1 MIIYDS
7 LETIPY
13 KIFMRIVED
22 ASLIHLLSS
31 NKEEDKETLQTIWD
45 SLFEEYNTLSPEKE
59 EMKLLQLEKEIA
71 FIECKYK
78 GIATALVALDFD
90 YNQELVDILLS
101 YGYKLSKETYYEDL
115 KRIERESSALEMK
128 AKNIK
133 KRLPKKDANS
143 VSVKVTTDRVFAF
156 YTAVLGIDFDYN
168 NVSVTKVL
176 GLKEQVDNKLKSI
189 EDQIQRNKSNNSKK

>member
-1 MIIYDS
+1 MIYDS
-7 LETIPY
+7 LEIIPY

-22 ASLIHLLSS
+22 NSLIHLLSS
-31 NKEEDKETLQTIWD
+31 NKEEDKELLESIWNE
-45 SLFEEYNTLSPEKE
+45 LFQEYTAISPEKE

-71 FIECKYK
+71 FIECKHK
-78 GIATALVALDFD
+78 AIAVALTALDFE

-133 KRLPKKDANS
+133 KRLPKKDAHS

-168 NVSVTKVL
+168 SVSVTKVL
-176 GLKEQVDNKLKSI
+176 ALKEQVDNKLKSI
-189 EDQIQRNKSNNSKK
+189 EDQIQRNKSTNSKK

>member
-1 MIIYDS
+1 MIYDS
-7 LETIPY
+7 LEIIPY

-71 FIECKYK
+71 FIECKHK
-78 GIATALVALDFD
+78 AIATALVALDFD

-101 YGYKLSKETYYEDL
+101 YGYQLSKETYYEDL

-143 VSVKVTTDRVFAF
+143 VSVRVTTDRVFAF
-156 YTAVLGIDFDYN
+156 YTSVLGIDFDYN
-168 NVSVTKVL
+168 SVSVTKVL
-176 GLKEQVDNKLKSI
+176 ALKEQVDNKLKSI
-189 EDQIQRNKSNNSKK
+189 EDQIQRNKSTNSKK

>member
-1 MIIYDS
+1 MIYDS
-7 LETIPY
+7 LEVIPY

-22 ASLIHLLSS
+22 TSLIHLLSS
-31 NKEEDKETLQTIWD
+31 NKEEDKELLQKIWNE
-45 SLFEEYNTLSPEKE
+45 LFQEYTAISPEKE

-71 FIECKYK
+71 FIECKHK
-78 GIATALVALDFD
+78 GIMVALTALDFD
-90 YNQELVDILLS
+90 YNQELVDILLG

-115 KRIERESSALEMK
+115 KRIEREASALEMK

-143 VSVKVTTDRVFAF
+143 VSTKVSIDRVFAF

-168 NVSVTKVL
+168 TVSVTKVL
-176 GLKEQVDNKLKSI
+176 ALKEQVDNKLKSI

>member
-1 MIIYDS
+1 MIYDS
-7 LETIPY
+7 LEIIPY

-22 ASLIHLLSS
+22 NSLIYLLSS

-71 FIECKYK
+71 FIECKHK
-78 GIATALVALDFD
+78 AIATALVALDFD

-101 YGYKLSKETYYEDL
+101 YGYKLSKETHYEDL

-168 NVSVTKVL
+168 SVSVTKVL
-176 GLKEQVDNKLKSI
+176 ALKEQVDNKLKSI